1 MISLQRK
8 TEPLLQKPEKKSKK
22 IALTPTRTE
31 KCVIDRDHLPVDAVN
46 KGFETN
52 LIQDL
57 IFTADIIQFQRQVY
71 YSPSEKKRFVAAL
84 PAGYE
89 GEFGPG
95 LKSFILAL
103 YHDAYV
109 SQPNILKLL
118 IACGISISA
127 ASISRILIGQASQF
141 HQEKKDIVE
150 AGFQSTRFQHIDDTG
165 ARVNGQNHHVQVL
178 CNPFYTAYFTTPSKD
193 RLSILKLLFQGDMEF
208 EFTPE
213 SFDLMTTMKLPQ
225 KQLDRLKQ
233 EVPKQIMNQTEI
245 NELLHK
251 LYPDLKKQHKNRV
264 VIQEAAAITAYQNRE
279 DAIHILLCDD
289 AGQFKKITEHI
300 GACWV
305 HEGRHYK
312 KLKPILKANRE
323 ALETFLKRFW
333 VLYHELLLYKLEP
346 DPDRAAL
353 LSKQFDELVTST
365 GYEALDERIA
375 KTASRKKELLLVLEH
390 PEIELHNNPAELGA
404 RAQARKRDV
413 SYQTKNEAGTTAK
426 DIMMTIVQT
435 AHKLGVNILHY
446 FYDRISKSYSMTS
459 LADRIKEFSTQ
470 SQYSDQNAT

>member
-1 MISLQRK
+1 M
-8 TEPLLQKPEKKSKK
+8 
-22 IALTPTRTE
+22 
-31 KCVIDRDHLPVDAVN
+31 
-46 KGFETN
+46 
-52 LIQDL
+52 
-57 IFTADIIQFQRQVY
+57 
-71 YSPSEKKRFVAAL
+71 
-84 PAGYE
+84 
-89 GEFGPG
+89 
-95 LKSFILAL
+95 
-103 YHDAYV
+103 

-127 ASISRILIGQASQF
+127 ASISRILIGQVSQF
-141 HQEKKDIVE
+141 HQEQQEIVE

-165 ARVNGQNHHVQVL
+165 ARVNGKNHHVQVL
-178 CNPFYTAYFTTPSKD
+178 CNPFYTAYFTTANKD

-213 SFDLMTTMKLPQ
+213 SYELMATMGLPP
-225 KQLDRLKQ
+225 KQLDRLKLEQ
-233 EVPKQIMNQTEI
+233 PKHILNQTEV
-245 NELLHK
+245 NELLLK
-251 LYPDLKKQHKNRV
+251 LYPDLKKQQKNRV

-279 DAIHILLCDD
+279 DAIQILLCDD

-333 VLYHELLLYKLEP
+333 AFYHKLLLYKLEP
-346 DPDRAAL
+346 DSDRAIV
-353 LSKQFDELVTST
+353 LSKQFDELVTMT
-365 GYEALDERIA
+365 GYDALDERIA
-375 KTASRKKELLLVLEH
+375 KTAARKKELLLVLEH

-413 SYQTKNEAGTTAK
+413 SYQTKNEAGTKAK

-446 FYDRISKSYSMTS
+446 FFDRISKSYSMIS
-459 LADRIKEFSTQ
+459 LAERIKEFSAQ
-470 SQYSDQNAT
+470 RQCPDQHAT